1 MNGILKK
8 LKLKV
13 SSACVYVCMYV
24 HVHMPRITYEGQRTT
39 RRSCFSP
46 STVWAPGIELRSSVV
61 ASAFSHLVQPDWFK
75 PPACLES
82 FKLELNFGNTVFPC
96 NYQKRMS
103 NLYWRK
109 RALSCKPR
117 LLDMLQG
124 INCSCEEEH
133 PAKLSG
139 TSGNMEWEQKQ
150 ALATGLPR
158 LDWITR
164 EGKAATLATTGKLS
178 YKMSVHRAKIQRET
192 ETEKPQGWTN
202 RFSKLKSHRR

>member
-1 MNGILKK
+1 
-8 LKLKV
+8 
-13 SSACVYVCMYV
+13 MYV

-96 NYQKRMS
+96 NDQKRMS

-117 LLDMLQG
+117 YLTCCKALIVPVKKNLQR
-124 INCSCEEEH
+124 S
-133 PAKLSG
+133 S
-139 TSGNMEWEQKQ
+139 Q
-150 ALATGLPR
+150 AHQDTWSESRSKHWQRGCQDSTG
-158 LDWITR
+158 
-164 EGKAATLATTGKLS
+164 
-178 YKMSVHRAKIQRET
+178 
-192 ETEKPQGWTN
+192 
-202 RFSKLKSHRR
+202 